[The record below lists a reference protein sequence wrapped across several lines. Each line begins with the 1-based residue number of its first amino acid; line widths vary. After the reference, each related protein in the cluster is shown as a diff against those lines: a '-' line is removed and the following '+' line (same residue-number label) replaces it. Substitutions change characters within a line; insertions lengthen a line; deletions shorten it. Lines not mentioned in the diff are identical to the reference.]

1 MKDLFLA
8 CERGCSPYVEAEA
21 RLRSFGHEVTKGDTC
36 VVFHES
42 SVRDLLAAAY
52 LMQTPTRVGALLCSA
67 EVTPSLEESL
77 HNLETA
83 IGSLDFERFL
93 SKDKSFSVVCS
104 REGTH
109 DYNSIDL
116 AQETGRVIRR
126 LAKESLGEAPRVDI
140 KKPDILLYLH
150 VDEDQAWLSLD
161 LLGYDASKRPY
172 KVFNNPHSMKGP
184 TAASLL
190 MASGWT
196 PGKVLVDPYAGGG
209 EVPIEAA
216 LMASG
221 KSLRYYEKDLLVKKH
236 HFFVEHADKVLAE
249 MDKAIVDVAD
259 KTVHCFDAQLR
270 NITAA
275 KKNAKIAG
283 VDKAVEFSK
292 MDVEWL
298 DTKLTEKSVDC
309 IVTQPIEASK
319 HVPQKKVSDLNKQ
332 LFYQA
337 DFVLAKAGS
346 LTFLCQK
353 PEDLTSAADEYGF
366 VVDTQEQVFTGKLPQ
381 WVVRFVRK

>member
-21 RLRSFGHEVTKGDTC
+21 RLRSFGHETTRSDTC

-42 SVRDLLAAAY
+42 TKEDLLAAAY
-52 LMQTPTRVGALLCSA
+52 LMQTPTRIGALLCQA
-67 EVTPSLEESL
+67 EVSPSLEESL

-83 IGSLDFERFL
+83 VGALDFETFL
-93 SKDKSFSVVCS
+93 HKDRSFSVVCD

-109 DYNSIDL
+109 DYNSVDI
-116 AQETGRVIRR
+116 AQEAGRMVRR
-126 LAKESLGEAPRVDI
+126 YAKESLGVAPKVDI

-150 VDEDQAWLSLD
+150 IDEDRAWLSLD

-184 TAASLL
+184 MAASLL
-190 MASGWT
+190 MAAGWE

-221 KSLRYYEKDLLVKKH
+221 KSVRYYEKDLLVRKH
-236 HFFVEHADKVLAE
+236 HAFVEHADNVLAE
-249 MDKAIVDVAD
+249 LDKAIVDVRD
-259 KTVHCFDAQLR
+259 KTVHSFDAQLR
-270 NITAA
+270 NVNAA
-275 KKNAKIAG
+275 
-283 VDKAVEFSK
+283 
-292 MDVEWL
+292 
-298 DTKLTEKSVDC
+298 EKGVDC

-319 HVPQKKVSDLNKQ
+319 HVSQKKVQELNRQ

-353 PEDLTSAADEYGF
+353 PEDITPAAEEYGF
-366 VVDTQEQVFTGKLPQ
+366 VVDVREQVFTGKLPQ